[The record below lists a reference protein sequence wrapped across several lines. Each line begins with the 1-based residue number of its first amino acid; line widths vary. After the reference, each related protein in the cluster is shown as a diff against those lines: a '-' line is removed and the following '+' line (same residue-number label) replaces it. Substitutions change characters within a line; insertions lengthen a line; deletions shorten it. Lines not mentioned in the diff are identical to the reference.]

1 MFPEIRLTVN
11 EVEKMAVGEEIQL
24 CQSLAEEQGGQRAE
38 AWEAC
43 QTGTPHCEGSLWHT
57 PSDQSEVERR
67 LAHYSGP
74 RAVPKPGNQVR
85 CCQG

>member
-38 AWEAC
+38 AWETC
-43 QTGTPHCEGSLWHT
+43 PMGTPHCEGSLWHT
-57 PSDQSEVERR
+57 P
-67 LAHYSGP
+67 P
-74 RAVPKPGNQVR
+74 IRAKWNSAWHTIQARGWYPNQATR
-85 CCQG
+85 